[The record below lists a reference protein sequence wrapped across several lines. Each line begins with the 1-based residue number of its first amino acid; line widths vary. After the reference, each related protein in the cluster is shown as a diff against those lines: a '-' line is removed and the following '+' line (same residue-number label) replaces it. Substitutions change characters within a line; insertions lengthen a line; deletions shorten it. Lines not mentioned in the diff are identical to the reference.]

1 MRTLFSNRIGL
12 LARAYWQ
19 PLALAVLALLAC
31 SQVIAWGVAAIELGK
46 VDSLIEQTKN
56 AEPAALPAKD
66 GAKTATP
73 GAPPQGMQPGGPAPG
88 GPAPGGPAPGGPA
101 PGGPAPGPIPGAKPG
116 GAPPQEKKPAKNIFK
131 KTQVNYKLS
140 AIYLDKAVINGQP
153 VTVGQNVGK
162 AKLKEINIF
171 SAVLEDE
178 KGKPITLQLFQ
189 GGGGGG
195 GGAPAP
201 MTMQQPPTR
210 KNGKNKSSKVKKP
223 PNMSAPQGMK
233 RMGGMGGGGMNA
245 PAGFNFRGM
254 SMDQLKNLSN
264 EEKMNLSKSL
274 SASEKETLQNQFKG
288 QR

>member
-66 GAKTATP
+66 GAKSATL
-73 GAPPQGMQPGGPAPG
+73 GAPPQGMQPGGSAPGGSAPG
-88 GPAPGGPAPGGPA
+88 GPV
-101 PGGPAPGPIPGAKPG
+101 PGPIPGAKPG

-131 KTQVNYKLS
+131 KTQVKYILS

-153 VTVGQNVGK
+153 VTIGQNVGK

-178 KGKPITLQLFQ
+178 KGKPITLQLFK
-189 GGGGGG
+189 GGVG

-223 PNMSAPQGMK
+223 HNMSAPQGMK

-245 PAGFNFRGM
+245 PAGFSFRGM

-274 SASEKETLQNQFKG
+274 SASEKETLKNQFKG